1 MEKQL
6 TDHDISVAS
15 ETLSLASNK
24 HEDYYNDTYTLFQP
38 TILSAI
44 ATLRLKGTDV
54 NSIYEQ
60 FTKIEASNAEKEFI
74 EGVILQII

>member
-24 HEDYYNDTYTLFQP
+24 HEDYYDDTYTLFQP

-44 ATLRLKGTDV
+44 KLKGTDF